1 MKMTSLLWIACLAL
15 ATFAC
20 DDNNNN
26 ASTVDL
32 EMNFTSSF
40 GTEPLL
46 MYAQDYAYES
56 GMELKFQLFQFY
68 ISDVKLLTETKSENN
83 ALDLADIEL
92 VSFENVQS
100 NEAADQG
107 VSINFQEVPAGTYSG
122 IQFGL
127 GVAPDMNATQPG
139 DYTPGHPLDNH
150 YWSWARG
157 YVFTKIEGNAD
168 LDGDG
173 TFEEKLTFHIG
184 ENDYFRTLTIE
195 QNITVEEG
203 AKLSFNV
210 DLKKVLIDAQ
220 GEFLDFSK
228 VSQDHTN
235 DVNIASFIADNLS
248 TAIELK

>member
-1 MKMTSLLWIACLAL
+1 MKIFSLFLIAFLTLSSFSCEENNST
-15 ATFAC
+15 AT
-20 DDNNNN
+20 N
-26 ASTVDL
+26 VDL
-32 EMNFTSSF
+32 EMNFTGSF

-46 MYAQDYAYES
+46 MFAQDYDYQA
-56 GMELKFQLFQFY
+56 GMDLKFQLFQFY
-68 ISDVKLLTETKSENN
+68 ISDVKLLTDTKSTAN
-83 ALDLADIEL
+83 AVDLAEIEL
-92 VSFENVQS
+92 ISFEKVQS
-100 NEAADQG
+100 ADAAAKG
-107 VSINFQEVPAGTYSG
+107 ISINIQDVPTGTYSG
-122 IQFGL
+122 IQLGL
-127 GVAPDMNATQPG
+127 GVAPGMNATQPG
-139 DYTPGHPLDNH
+139 DYSPGHPLDGH

-173 TFEEKLTFHIG
+173 VFEEKLTFHIG

-195 QNITVEEG
+195 QTIEIKEG

-210 DLKKVLIDAQ
+210 DLEKVLIDAQ

-235 DVNIASFIADNLS
+235 DVNVATFIANNLG

>member
-1 MKMTSLLWIACLAL
+1 MKTIVLLLISFLTFTSFSCEDNTNT
-15 ATFAC
+15 ATE
-20 DDNNNN
+20 
-26 ASTVDL
+26 VDL
-32 EMNFTSSF
+32 EMNFTGSF
-40 GTEPLL
+40 GEEPLL
-46 MYAQDYAYES
+46 MYAQDYNYQA
-56 GMELKFQLFQFY
+56 GMDLKFQLFQFY
-68 ISDVKLLTETKSENN
+68 ISDVKLLKDTKSQAN
-83 ALDLADIEL
+83 AVDLVEIEL

-100 NEAADQG
+100 IEAADKG
-107 VSINFQEVPAGTYSG
+107 VSINIQNVPTGTYSG

-127 GVAPDMNATQPG
+127 GVAPDLNATQPG
-139 DYTPGHPLDNH
+139 DYTPGHPLDSH

-168 LDGDG
+168 LNGDDV
-173 TFEEKLTFHIG
+173 FEEKLTFHLG

-195 QNITVEEG
+195 QNLEIKEG

-210 DLKKVLIDAQ
+210 DLEKVLIDAQ

-235 DVNIASFIADNLS
+235 DVNIASFIANNLG